1 MHSSAFQRPLLAAF
15 LVACIIYAHAAD
27 LETRLTASRVTGS
40 GAAEQFSDA
49 ALAAPG
55 DTIRYVATFTNNAAE
70 PLRELTASLPIPQ
83 NLVLHLDSVQPAAT
97 EGSTDGKTFVPLS
110 RLLRPKSEGGLGVAP
125 AAIRVLRWA
134 PRDIAAA
141 ASFSVEARA
150 TITANTA
157 SQR

>member
-1 MHSSAFQRPLLAAF
+1 MHSAVPLRPLLVVF
-15 LVACIIYAHAAD
+15 LLVCTNYVHAAD
-27 LETRLTASRVTGS
+27 LETKLTASRVTGS
-40 GAAEQFSDA
+40 GISEKFSDA
-49 ALAAPG
+49 ATATPG
-55 DTIRYVATFTNNAAE
+55 DTIRYLATFTNNAAT
-70 PLRELTASLPIPQ
+70 PLREVTASLPIPQ
-83 NLVLHLDSVQPAAT
+83 NLVLRLDSVQPAAT
-97 EGSTDGKTFVPLS
+97 EGSTDGKTFVLLS
-110 RLLRPKSEGGLGVAP
+110 RLLKPKSEGGLGIAP